1 MIKDIKWFAGI
12 DWASYEHQ
20 VCLLDS
26 AGALLGERAFRHG
39 GAGLAELCHW
49 LLATSG
55 GQPDAIAVAIEVSEG
70 PVIETLLERG
80 FSVHALNPK
89 QLDRFRDR
97 FSPAGAKD
105 DRRDALVLADSL
117 RTDAP
122 HFRQLAAGDPLLIQ
136 LRAHCRLAAALQQ
149 DRIRLANRLREQL
162 WRYYPQ
168 ALELTD
174 DYTTDWFL
182 ALWQLVPT
190 PEKAK
195 RLRPATLARF
205 FKQHAVR
212 RLTPEQALVILRQ
225 PPLVLA
231 PGTLEAACAHIRSL
245 LPRLRLV
252 NQQWRQTQ
260 RDLDTIC
267 DKLDVGQ
274 EGQGCE
280 PRDVTILRSL
290 PGTGRNVTATL
301 LAEASEPLKRRDYH
315 ALRCLSGVAPV
326 TRRSGKQRS
335 VSRRYACQR
344 RLRDAVYFWALA
356 AIQRDPACRQRYNAL
371 RQRGHRHARALRTV
385 ADRLLAIACAMLRD
399 RTLYN
404 PDHATQGEGSNA
416 APPSPRTRAVIGSP
430 ACTASTA

>member
-1 MIKDIKWFAGI
+1 MIKDVEWFAGI

-20 VCLLDS
+20 ACLLDG
-26 AGALLGERAFRHG
+26 AGTMLGERAFRHG
-39 GAGLAELCHW
+39 GAGLAELCDW
-49 LLATSG
+49 LLARSG
-55 GQPDAIAVAIEVSEG
+55 GQPHAIAVAIEVSHG

-105 DRRDALVLADSL
+105 DRRDAYVLAHSL

-122 HFRQLAAGDPLLIQ
+122 RFRQLATSDPSIVE
-136 LRAHCRLAAALQQ
+136 LRAYCRLVEELQQ
-149 DRIRLANRLREQL
+149 DRTRLANRLREQL

-168 ALELTD
+168 VFELTD
-174 DYTTDWFL
+174 DLTTDWFL
-182 ALWQLVPT
+182 ALWLIAPT
-190 PEKAK
+190 PEKAR
-195 RLRPATLARF
+195 RLRPATLTHLF
-205 FKQHAVR
+205 TQHGVR
-212 RLTPEQALVILRQ
+212 RLTPERALVILRQ

-245 LPRLRLV
+245 LPRLRLL
-252 NQQWRQTQ
+252 NQQWRQAQ

-267 DKLDVGQ
+267 DKLDADQQGQ
-274 EGQGCE
+274 SCE

-290 PGTGRNVTATL
+290 PGTGRIVTATL
-301 LAEASEPLKRRDYH
+301 LAEACEPLKRRDYH

-344 RLRDAVYFWALA
+344 RLQDAVYHWALA
-356 AIQRDPACRQRYNAL
+356 AIQRDPACRQRYDAL
-371 RQRGHRHARALRTV
+371 RQRGHRHARALRTI

-399 RTLYN
+399 RTLYD
-404 PDHATQGEGSNA
+404 PDHPTRSEGCNA

-430 ACTASTA
+430 ACTAPTA